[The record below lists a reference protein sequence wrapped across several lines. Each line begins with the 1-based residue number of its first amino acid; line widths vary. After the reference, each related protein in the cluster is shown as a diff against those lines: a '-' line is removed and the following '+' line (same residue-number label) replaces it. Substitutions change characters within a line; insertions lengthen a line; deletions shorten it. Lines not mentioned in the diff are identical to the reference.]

1 MNHSI
6 DNPPG
11 GGTAKAIS
19 ADVQGAISQEIRS
32 TPGDADRRRTK
43 ALAALVG
50 GLVSVMAVL
59 VFATSPVPAEDAA
72 ILFRYAENV
81 ANGDGIVYNP
91 GEAPVDG
98 ATDLGFMLL
107 LAALHAMGIP
117 IQLAA
122 ALTNAAALGWMAAV
136 VFWSWRRLALLR
148 PWWSLLPVG
157 MLLVGPVW
165 VYGSQGFG
173 TITFAASCST
183 VALASELVA
192 RRSAFRALVVLGCLV
207 VLAGLIRPE
216 GFILGLLLVAAQAW
230 RVRSARLFVTPASVV
245 LTSAV
250 IFMGL
255 RWSYFGYP
263 LPNPFYKKSGGELH
277 PVGLRSTAA
286 VLIRA
291 GLPLSLLLIV
301 GMTIKGTR
309 RRALS
314 LAFVLLGWAGAWLLI
329 SDEMNTAGRFQYS
342 LVPVLLILCAPLYR
356 EATQSASP
364 IVAAKQLVGLNIA
377 MGIGIVIAAFSYLL
391 PTIRSLAPQVVSPAN
406 ARSSSIHAQVSD
418 ALKRHAMDGKRIL
431 ATTEAG
437 YVAWNS
443 GWLVRDLWGLNDKEI
458 AHGGYLDEAR
468 LHQIQPDVI
477 FANVPTNNLSRN
489 SREYSRL
496 ALPGW
501 DSMTDP
507 VLCFARSH
515 DYQLMALW
523 GSKGSLVVLA
533 NPNLPDLESLA
544 ESLQQIEVTGVP
556 NTASAGELP
565 VPRNCDRRSF
575 ATTQSGH

>member
-1 MNHSI
+1 
-6 DNPPG
+6 
-11 GGTAKAIS
+11 
-19 ADVQGAISQEIRS
+19 V
-32 TPGDADRRRTK
+32 
-43 ALAALVG
+43 AALV
-50 GLVSVMAVL
+50 
-59 VFATSPVPAEDAA
+59 FAASPLPAEDAA

-107 LAALHAMGIP
+107 LAALHAVGIP

-122 ALTNAAALGWMAAV
+122 ALTNATALGWMASI
-136 VFWSWRRLALLR
+136 VFWSWRRWALLR
-148 PWWSLLPVG
+148 PWWSLLPIG

-165 VYGSQGFG
+165 VYGSHGFG
-173 TITFAASCST
+173 TITFAASCSS
-183 VALASELVA
+183 VALASELAA
-192 RRSAFRALVVLGCLV
+192 RRSALRTLVVLGCLV

-230 RVRSARLFVTPASVV
+230 RVRSARLLLTPAFVV

-250 IFMGL
+250 IFIGL

-291 GLPLSLLLIV
+291 GLPLSLMLIF
-301 GMTIKGTR
+301 GMTIKEAR

-314 LAFVLLGWAGAWLLI
+314 LAFVVLGWAAAWLLI

-342 LVPVLLILCAPLYR
+342 LVPVLLILCAPLFH
-356 EATQSASP
+356 EVTQSASP
-364 IVAAKQLVGLNIA
+364 TMAARRLVGLSIA

-391 PTIRSLAPQVVSPAN
+391 PAILNLAPQVISPAS
-406 ARSSSIHAQVSD
+406 ARSSSIHAQISD
-418 ALKRHAMDGKRIL
+418 ALQGHAMDGKRIL

-437 YVAWNS
+437 YVAWES
-443 GWLVRDLWGLNDKEI
+443 GWVVRDLWGLNDKEI
-458 AHGGYLDEAR
+458 AHGGFLDETR

-477 FANVPTNNLSRN
+477 FANVPTNNRSSN
-489 SREYSRL
+489 SREYSGL
-496 ALPGW
+496 ALPEW

-507 VLCFARSH
+507 VLCFAKSH
-515 DYQLMALW
+515 NYKLIGAW

-533 NPNLPDLESLA
+533 NPDLPDLDSLA
-544 ESLQQIEVTGVP
+544 KSLERIEAAGVP
-556 NTASAGELP
+556 NTATAGELP
-565 VPRNCDRRSF
+565 VPTTCDKGF
-575 ATTQSGH
+575 VATTQSGH